1 MNGKPGFRAAFGS
14 AGACTGFTGTYSL
27 NATSPDEAI
36 TRDVVQ
42 GKIIEEGQQDVFL
55 CVVDATNLKLHLGLV
70 MEMIE
75 LGRPILLVLNMMDEA
90 RRRGMQINTQKLSE
104 RTGVNVVETVAVRNA
119 GVESLINSLDQRKF
133 DVPHTELSGLS
144 GSTHQKITHIL
155 KDVVNYIDEEDKRTD
170 FLTRSSCIQSWGC

>member
-1 MNGKPGFRAAFGS
+1 
-14 AGACTGFTGTYSL
+14 
-27 NATSPDEAI
+27 
-36 TRDVVQ
+36 VQ

-104 RTGVNVVETVAVRNA
+104 RLGVNVVETVAVRNA

-155 KDVVNYIDEEDKRTD
+155 KDVVNYIDEEDLLASSLGAAESCLDDVCD
-170 FLTRSSCIQSWGC
+170 FSGGFCLGCALYGRDRNFLWLAG